1 MGRIYESM
9 ADMIGN
15 TPILHL
21 KRFEDAVG
29 AKAGIFAK
37 LEGYNPAGSAKDR
50 VALRMIEDYEKAGVL
65 KPGSV
70 IIEPTSGNTGIGL
83 AAVAAIKGYEAII
96 VMPDTMSPERQ
107 RIMAAYG
114 ARIVLSD
121 GTLGMRGAIA
131 LANEI
136 KRETPDSIIAGQ
148 FENPSNPEAHY
159 DTTGPEIY
167 EAMDKEVD
175 VFVSAVGTG
184 GTISGVGR
192 YLKEKDPK
200 IKIIAVEPA
209 ASPYLSEGKAG
220 PHGIQGIG
228 AGFTPETLDTDVYD
242 EVITVT
248 DADAYEGARRLARIE
263 GLLVGMSSGAALV
276 AAERLA
282 KREELAGKNV
292 VVLFPDG
299 GERYLST
306 KLFT

>member
-1 MGRIYESM
+1 MLFR
-9 ADMIGN
+9 
-15 TPILHL
+15 
-21 KRFEDAVG
+21 
-29 AKAGIFAK
+29 
-37 LEGYNPAGSAKDR
+37 
-50 VALRMIEDYEKAGVL
+50 
-65 KPGSV
+65 
-70 IIEPTSGNTGIGL
+70 
-83 AAVAAIKGYEAII
+83 
-96 VMPDTMSPERQ
+96 
-107 RIMAAYG
+107 
-114 ARIVLSD
+114 
-121 GTLGMRGAIA
+121 
-131 LANEI
+131 
-136 KRETPDSIIAGQ
+136 
-148 FENPSNPEAHY
+148 
-159 DTTGPEIY
+159 
-167 EAMDKEVD
+167 
-175 VFVSAVGTG
+175 SAVGTG

-282 KREELAGKNV
+282 RREELASKNI

>member
-1 MGRIYESM
+1 MGRIYGSM
-9 ADMIGN
+9 AELIGK
-15 TPILHL
+15 TPILRL
-21 KRFEDAVG
+21 KGLEESTGADAR
-29 AKAGIFAK
+29 IFAK

-50 VALRMIEDYEKAGVL
+50 VALRMIEDYEKSGKL

-96 VMPDTMSPERQ
+96 VMPDTMSPERG

-121 GTLGMRGAIA
+121 GTLGMRGAID

-136 KRETPDSIIAGQ
+136 QRETPGSIIAGQ
-148 FENPSNPEAHY
+148 FDNESNPAAHY

-167 EAMDKEVD
+167 DDMDGNID

-192 YLKEKDPK
+192 YLKERCKD
-200 IKIIAVEPA
+200 IKIVAVEPEG
-209 ASPYLSEGKAG
+209 SPFLSRGVGGA
-220 PHGIQGIG
+220 HGIQGIG
-228 AGFTPETLDTDVYD
+228 AGFIPKILDTGVID
-242 EVITVT
+242 EVLTVT
-248 DADAYEGARRLARIE
+248 DEDAYDGARRLAKCE
-263 GLLVGMSSGAALV
+263 GMLVGMSSGAALV

-282 KREELAGKNV
+282 KRPELAGKNI

-306 KLFT
+306 RLFK